1 MPLFDPRQPIRGPS
15 EPRYCGV
22 GGFRKCGV
30 AHSEAISRP
39 NPLAQRRTT
48 LREGA
53 YSGIVNTMSQDILN
67 RVKKVTVEELGVK
80 EEEVTEAASFQ
91 EDLGADS
98 LDVVELVM
106 ALEDE
111 FGIDIPDEEVG
122 EIKTVGD
129 AVNYIEK
136 KLDEGQKAG

>member
-1 MPLFDPRQPIRGPS
+1 
-15 EPRYCGV
+15 
-22 GGFRKCGV
+22 
-30 AHSEAISRP
+30 
-39 NPLAQRRTT
+39 
-48 LREGA
+48 
-53 YSGIVNTMSQDILN
+53 MSQAVID
-67 RVKKVTVEELGVK
+67 RVKKVVVEELGVK
-80 EEEVTEAASFQ
+80 EEEVVEAASFT

-129 AVNYIEK
+129 AVSYIGK
-136 KLDEGQKAG
+136 KQG

>member
-1 MPLFDPRQPIRGPS
+1 
-15 EPRYCGV
+15 
-22 GGFRKCGV
+22 
-30 AHSEAISRP
+30 
-39 NPLAQRRTT
+39 
-48 LREGA
+48 
-53 YSGIVNTMSQDILN
+53 MSQDILN

-80 EEEVTEAASFQ
+80 EEEVVESASFT

-122 EIKTVGD
+122 NIKTVGD
-129 AVNYIEK
+129 AVTYITSK
-136 KLDEGQKAG
+136 SNG